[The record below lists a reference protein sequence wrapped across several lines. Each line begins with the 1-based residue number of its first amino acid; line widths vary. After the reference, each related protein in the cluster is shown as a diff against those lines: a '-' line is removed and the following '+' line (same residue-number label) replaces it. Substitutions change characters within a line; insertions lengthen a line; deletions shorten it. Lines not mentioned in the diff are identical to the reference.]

1 MAFGTLKADTLTH
14 STAGSLDTNF
24 VVEGSAKH
32 WTQFSQQGVQAL
44 DDSFNCSTITDG
56 GVGITTLSFS
66 SSTASGNYSA
76 QCTHSDNQMNTAALS
91 KTTSSYRVDARN
103 DAGTFGDK
111 GNYGTVVHG
120 DLA

>member
-1 MAFGTLKADTLTH
+1 MAGTIVADDLQH
-14 STAGSLDTNF
+14 STAGSVGTEY

-32 WTQFSQQGVQAL
+32 WAEFSQQGVQAL

-56 GVGITTLSFS
+56 GLGITNLFFS
-66 SSTASGNYSA
+66 SSMASGNYSA

-91 KTTSSYRVDARN
+91 KTTSSYRADARN